1 MNSFVNDLLPNE
13 KVLAISKKNWTLFIN
28 AKNIIGIIIAL
39 IFLFIFPPLSIIILG
54 VTMIPTVLEY
64 MNTELVLT
72 NMRLRGKQ
80 GAFHIRTVENKA
92 SYFIGNFKTHSNVIL
107 NSLGSDTII
116 IQSAGVAP
124 FVFSHMKNAKAM
136 SNALYSLGTSNEVQ
150 VVNKI

>member
-1 MNSFVNDLLPNE
+1 
-13 KVLAISKKNWTLFIN
+13 
-28 AKNIIGIIIAL
+28 
-39 IFLFIFPPLSIIILG
+39 
-54 VTMIPTVLEY
+54 MIPTVLEY